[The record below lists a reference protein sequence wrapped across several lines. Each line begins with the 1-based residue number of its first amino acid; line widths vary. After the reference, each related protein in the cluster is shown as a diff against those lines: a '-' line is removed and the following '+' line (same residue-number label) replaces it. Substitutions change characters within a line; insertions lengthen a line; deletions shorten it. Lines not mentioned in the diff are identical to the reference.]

1 MNYAPDILTEA
12 LVDDLIQKYPN
23 EGDIIHTLN
32 DESQNIAGS
41 NKYLKWMVK
50 QWMDTSS
57 EDSSEEALEEI
68 INATSSFH
76 QALPRINRETVT
88 GLIAIDD
95 FPTVS
100 TYTRIVNSPK
110 DINSYPN
117 AEVLRDISMRILLE
131 PSRSEK
137 EKFAKTGAD
146 KIYEDDRWLLVKP
159 NTEEASCY
167 YGAGTQWCTS
177 GSQGNAFGQYNKNG
191 NLYYLIDKSRKLGPY
206 YKLAIYRSYAGTTDS
221 IHTERDRPLSVEQ
234 TELLRN
240 VLPPQIFSLIN
251 EDMRIPAPPPQY
263 YELPEFTKKLT
274 EYVENLTRPRQFG
287 SDSGTWILRIEGNV
301 GWVLDNKE
309 SGIRIHANPFFEGE
323 YYIPVD
329 SLDIDEKLRDQD
341 EEEWYLEVGSPPLPP
356 YGDFRKTYMEMEDN
370 EEIFQRK
377 LGWVLNL
384 YQNIMQYHVLNDE
397 TIKKVVGIDFATWSA
412 NRWANTMTFRY
423 PPKEGSLTKR
433 FVDFVKK
440 NPGKT
445 RKEFYDSIG
454 REYRPGHNSSF
465 FAAIKDSG
473 IVDLTRKGRQF
484 VYTIGPNH
492 QAWTEGR
499 LKLI

>member
-12 LVDDLIQKYPN
+12 LVDDLIQKYPTEEN
-23 EGDIIHTLN
+23 IIQTLN
-32 DESQNIAGS
+32 DEAQNIAGS
-41 NKYLKWMVK
+41 NKYLPWMVK
-50 QWMDTSS
+50 QWMEASPDDRS
-57 EDSSEEALEEI
+57 EDGLEDI

-76 QALPRINRETVT
+76 QALPRINRETIT
-88 GLIAIDD
+88 GLVGIND
-95 FPTVS
+95 FPSVS

-110 DINSYPN
+110 DIHSYPN
-117 AEVLRDISMRILLE
+117 PEILRDISMQILSEL
-131 PSRSEK
+131 SRGDK
-137 EKFAKTGAD
+137 EKFAKSGAE
-146 KIYEDDRWLLVKP
+146 KLYEDDRWLLVKP
-159 NTEEASCY
+159 KTEEASCY

-177 GSQGNAFGQYNKNG
+177 ATKGNAFGQYNKNG

-206 YKLAIYRSYAGTTDS
+206 YKLAIYRSYAGNTDS
-221 IHTERDRPLSVEQ
+221 IHTERDSPLSVEQ
-234 TELLRN
+234 TDLLRN
-240 VLPPQIFSLIN
+240 ILPAKIFSLIN
-251 EDMRIPAPPPQY
+251 EDMRAPAPPPQY
-263 YELPEFTKKLT
+263 YDLPEFTKKLT
-274 EYVENLTRPRQFG
+274 EYVETLTRPRQFS
-287 SDSGTWILRIEGNV
+287 SDSGTWILRIEGGV

-309 SGIRIHANPFFEGE
+309 SGIRIQANPFFEGE

-329 SLDIDEKLRDQD
+329 SWDIEEKLKDTAEADWYLDI
-341 EEEWYLEVGSPPLPP
+341 GSPPLPP
-356 YGDFRKTYMEMEDN
+356 YGDFRKRYMEKEEN
-370 EEIFQRK
+370 EGIFNRK
-377 LGWVLNL
+377 LGWVVNL
-384 YQNIMQYHVLNDE
+384 YQEIMQHHVLNDE

-423 PPKEGSLTKR
+423 PPKEGSLTQL

-445 RKEFYDSIG
+445 RKEFYDSMG
-454 REYRPGHNSSF
+454 REYKPGNNSSF

-499 LKLI
+499 LRLI